1 MVPFAA
7 SFARFATIESL
18 TVFLS
23 KSTSRIGPWI
33 PLVALAACSSG
44 HPSPVDGAALRGGG
58 TVSMLTIPFPGAG
71 AGGQSQVLLAGFTP
85 NACAVAGPVANFD
98 GGSMQVAGP
107 DQVTCYYASVAPSTP
122 MAFLEQLVEVAE
134 GQGLIHV
141 RLTMNPAFVD
151 NTYGDTAIGWGGS
164 DAGSGPA
171 APMPGTSTP
180 GTGMPGL
187 GTTSTGTAGMG
198 MAGGPMSAV
207 AAAMPPGPGGH
218 TFTDLVE
225 SDHAEFD
232 LSNAAGASTLSFDL
246 DYISADTSAPSG
258 YATLGVSGGDG
269 KLLSGDASAVVYA
282 STSLD
287 RDLNA
292 CGDASYTA
300 NSPATDSTYTPNAST
315 PDWDYRVVYDVWV
328 KASAFSGGF
337 GTATIP
343 YVHASPAKLSATLPV
358 TPGPCPPPFGVC
370 DGGDCDAGSCVGE
383 GCPNTGECIGEG
395 CDDASVLIP
404 R

>member
-1 MVPFAA
+1 MVSSAA
-7 SFARFATIESL
+7 LATIESL
-18 TVFLS
+18 ARFLS
-23 KSTSRIGPWI
+23 KSKFRVGAWV

-44 HPSPVDGAALRGGG
+44 RTTTVDNVPLHGGATA
-58 TVSMLTIPFPGAG
+58 SMLTIPFPGSG

-85 NACAVAGPVANFD
+85 NTCAVAGPVASFD

-107 DQVTCYYASVAPSTP
+107 DQVTCYYSSVAPSTP
-122 MAFLEQLVEVAE
+122 MAFLEQVVEVAE

-164 DAGSGPA
+164 DAGGGPA

-180 GTGMPGL
+180 GTGMPGTGMP
-187 GTTSTGTAGMG
+187 GTG
-198 MAGGPMSAV
+198 MASPMSPA

-232 LSNAAGASTLSFDL
+232 LSNASGATALSFDL
-246 DYISADTSAPSG
+246 DYISSDASALSG

-292 CGDASYTA
+292 CGYSSYTT
-300 NSPATDSTYTPNAST
+300 NSPATDSSYTPNAST

-358 TPGPCPPPFGVC
+358 TPGPCPPPFGAC

-383 GCPNTGECIGEG
+383 GCPSTGECIGEG
-395 CDDASVLIP
+395 CDDASVIIP